1 MDPFIIAVDGTAGSG
16 KSTICYDVCKNL
28 GFSYVNTGM
37 IYRAIAYVLLK
48 ENITTQ
54 EKGSFLKVI
63 ESFQKGFRW
72 DSEEQRTFYFDQE
85 LTNRLGDEKIG
96 RAITIKRKVN
106 GPNGMVRNAP
116 KLVDENKLP
125 IDVLVGNGSRV
136 RVQYNEWE
144 TSNKFGD
151 FKGLDFQAMQVID
164 LVSYKSADGEEFDSL
179 EGGEEF

>member
-1 MDPFIIAVDGTAGSG
+1 MAIQEG
-16 KSTICYDVCKNL
+16 
-28 GFSYVNTGM
+28 
-37 IYRAIAYVLLK
+37 IAYWASV
-48 ENITTQ
+48 TTPNTKF
-54 EKGSFLKVI
+54 EPVYTVDLVVEDSVADDFETRGFKIKSI
-63 ESFQKGFRW
+63 E
-72 DSEEQRTFYFDQE
+72 
-85 LTNRLGDEKIG
+85 LGDEKVG
-96 RAITIKRKVN
+96 RALTFKRKVN

-116 KLVDENKLP
+116 KLVDENKVP

-164 LVSYKSADGEEFDSL
+164 LVSYKSADGEEFDAL

>member
-1 MDPFIIAVDGTAGSG
+1 MAIQEG
-16 KSTICYDVCKNL
+16 
-28 GFSYVNTGM
+28 
-37 IYRAIAYVLLK
+37 IAYWASV
-48 ENITTQ
+48 TTPNTKY
-54 EKGSFLKVI
+54 EPVYTVDLVVEDSVADDFISRGFKVKDI
-63 ESFQKGFRW
+63 E
-72 DSEEQRTFYFDQE
+72 
-85 LTNRLGDEKIG
+85 LGDERVG
-96 RAITIKRKVN
+96 RAVTIKRKVN
-106 GPNGMVRNAP
+106 GPNGMVRNPP

-164 LVSYKSADGEEFDSL
+164 LVSYKSAEEFDSL

>member
-1 MDPFIIAVDGTAGSG
+1 M
-16 KSTICYDVCKNL
+16 
-28 GFSYVNTGM
+28 
-37 IYRAIAYVLLK
+37 AIAEGLAYLASV
-48 ENITTQ
+48 TTPNTKY
-54 EKGSFLKVI
+54 EPVYTVDLVVEDSVADDFIARGFKVKDI
-63 ESFQKGFRW
+63 E
-72 DSEEQRTFYFDQE
+72 
-85 LTNRLGDEKIG
+85 LGDEKVG
-96 RAITIKRKVN
+96 RAVTIKRKVN

-164 LVSYKSADGEEFDSL
+164 LVSYKSQDGEEFDSL